1 MYEVILNQARLA
13 YNSVVE
19 NFEGFTI
26 YRSTTAFQAD
36 LDTFFLDSLDIYKEE
51 SFELF
56 SSSFGLEKIEGTPY
70 ETLHI
75 KDYLDT
81 NYDLSLS
88 TMVLAID
95 DMLLADRD
103 KVDLMVAT
111 LILSQ
116 VKNFKL
122 DKQKEVNGLEYGYF
136 TYNEE
141 IECVIEGMKDGFT
154 RLIVDGD
161 EMCQYSHFGKM
172 VVWFVLSF
180 LLHHETIDEALVDD
194 SFGFPYVAYQYLV
207 VVGRLLVNCTPRE
220 GVSFNDYVYACIDD
234 ALSFGEVE

>member
-1 MYEVILNQARLA
+1 MYEIILNQARLA

-19 NFEGFTI
+19 NFEGFKPYVSVTP
-26 YRSTTAFQAD
+26 FQAD
-36 LDTFFLDSLDIYKEE
+36 LDRFFLDSLGIYKEE

-70 ETLHI
+70 ETL
-75 KDYLDT
+75 KVLDYID
-81 NYDLSLS
+81 NEYDGSPS

-95 DMLLADRD
+95 DMLLEDRD
-103 KVDLMVAT
+103 KVDLMVAVMV
-111 LILSQ
+111 LRQ

-122 DKQKEVNGLEYGYF
+122 DKQKEVNGLEYGYL

-141 IECVIEGMKDGFT
+141 IECAIEGMKDDFT

-172 VVWFVLSF
+172 VTWFVLSF

-194 SFGFPYVAYQYLV
+194 SFGFPYVAHQYLT
-207 VVGRLLVNCTPRE
+207 VVGRSLVNGTPRE
-220 GVSFNDYVYACIDD
+220 GVSFNDYAYACLDD
-234 ALSFGEVE
+234 ATSFGEVE